1 MQLDLP
7 SKPKAKTMQ
16 LDLPSKPKAK
26 TMQLD
31 LPSKPKPKTMQQESE
46 RGRSK
51 RRVVAKTAKK
61 AKPKK
66 EPKYKNT
73 LLNRIREDWHQ
84 PKPTWVGGDIGLREP
99 AYDKYPY
106 GSLTGRGQNKK
117 KKKK

>member
-1 MQLDLP
+1 MP
-7 SKPKAKTMQ
+7 AKKKSSNKKPKATGYKVLT
-16 LDLPSKPKAK
+16 
-26 TMQLD
+26 LD
-31 LPSKPKPKTMQQESE
+31 LPSKPKPKTMQLEPE

-84 PKPTWVGGDIGLREP
+84 PKPTWVGGSIGLREP

-106 GSLTGRGQNKK
+106 GSLTGRGQNKNK
-117 KKKK
+117 KKK